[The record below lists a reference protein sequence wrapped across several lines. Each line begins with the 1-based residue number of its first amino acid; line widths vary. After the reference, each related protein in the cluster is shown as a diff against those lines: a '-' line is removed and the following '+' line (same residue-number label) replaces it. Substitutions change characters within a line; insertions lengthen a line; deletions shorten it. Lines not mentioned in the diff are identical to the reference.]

1 MLTNLVLTNL
11 VLTNLVPTK
20 LVLTKPVPARA
31 HAAVACLWVNPPH
44 YGQDFRTTDNTV
56 PNTSQ
61 DALLARLRRGDNEA
75 FRQLIADHHPK
86 MLIVARSIV
95 GDTFAEDVVQEA
107 WTSIY
112 RAVGRFEGRS
122 SLATWMFQIVSNE
135 AKSRLRRE
143 KRQVSF
149 GDIDE
154 AGATLDPSAF
164 DEKGHW
170 TSPPKRWDIN
180 SPELMLQEDQL
191 RHCIEHTLTTLPEKQ
206 KAVFLLRDLEQVALT
221 EIAAL
226 LSLAE
231 GNVRVLLHRARL
243 RLMDVVNHYQ
253 ETGEC

>member
-1 MLTNLVLTNL
+1 MLAIRALAPIT
-11 VLTNLVPTK
+11 
-20 LVLTKPVPARA
+20 PAWVT
-31 HAAVACLWVNPPH
+31 VAYTRVNPPH
-44 YGQDFRTTDNTV
+44 YGEFCTV
-56 PNTSQ
+56 DSSVPDSSQ
-61 DALLARLRRGDNEA
+61 DALLARLRRGDNDA
-75 FRQLIADHHPK
+75 FRQLIADHHSRL
-86 MLIVARSIV
+86 LIVARSIV

-107 WTSIY
+107 WASIY

-122 SLATWMFQIVSNE
+122 SLSTWMIQIVSNE

-143 KRQVSF
+143 KRQVNF

-154 AGATLDPSAF
+154 AGPALDPTAF
-164 DEKGHW
+164 DDNGHW

-191 RHCIEHTLTTLPEKQ
+191 KRCIEHTLTILPETQ
-206 KAVFLLRDLEQVALT
+206 KAVFLLRDMEQVALT

-243 RLMDVVNHYQ
+243 RLMEVVNHYQ